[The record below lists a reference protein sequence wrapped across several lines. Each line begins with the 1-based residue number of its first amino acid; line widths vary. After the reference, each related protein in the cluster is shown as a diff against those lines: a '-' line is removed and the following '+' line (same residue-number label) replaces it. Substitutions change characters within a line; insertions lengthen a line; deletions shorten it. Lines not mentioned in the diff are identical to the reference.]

1 MNHKSNN
8 GYSELIKKLDRI
20 VAEKNLLKHPF
31 YQMWSQGKLS
41 LEALRNYAKQYYH
54 VVNVFPTFISGVHA
68 NCPDLKSRQQLLSN
82 LMDEE
87 LGEKNHP
94 ELWLRF
100 CDGLGL
106 RREEVL
112 DEKAIPETK
121 QLIKIF
127 TKLTRGKSY
136 QEGTAALY
144 AYESQVPEIAES
156 KIKGL
161 KQFYGI
167 KYPTCLEFF
176 TVHQEGDVFHAR
188 SSRQILDR
196 TVTKKSQEEKVQKA
210 VEELSQS
217 LWDFLSAVYERYVNN
232 KPQAGMQEGNS
243 TAQEPDSVS
252 PAAS

>member
-8 GYSELIKKLDRI
+8 SYSGLIKKLDQI
-20 VAEKNLLKHPF
+20 IAEKNLLKHPF
-31 YQMWSQGKLS
+31 YQMWSEGKLS

-54 VVNVFPTFISGVHA
+54 LVNVFSTFISGVHS
-68 NCPDLKSRQQLLSN
+68 NCPDLKSRQQLLYN
-82 LMDEE
+82 LMDED

-112 DEKAIPETK
+112 DEKALPETK
-121 QLIKIF
+121 LLIKTF
-127 TKLTRGKSY
+127 TNLTRKKSF

-176 TVHQEGDVFHAR
+176 SVHQEGDVFHAR

-196 TVTKKSQEEKVQKA
+196 TVTKKSQQEKVEKA
-210 VEELSQS
+210 VTELTQS
-217 LWDFLSAVYERYVNN
+217 LWDFLSAIYERYVNN
-232 KPQAGMQEGNS
+232 KPQANMQPASQTEADPNS
-243 TAQEPDSVS
+243 AS

>member
-8 GYSELIKKLDRI
+8 SYSELIKKLDRI

-100 CDGLGL
+100 CDGLGM

-112 DEKAIPETK
+112 DEKALPETK

-127 TKLTRGKSY
+127 SRLTQNKSF

-217 LWDFLSAVYERYVNN
+217 LWDFLSAIYERYVNN
-232 KPQAGMQEGNS
+232 KPQANMQPESQTQSDPNS
-243 TAQEPDSVS
+243 AS

>member
-1 MNHKSNN
+1 MHNKSHTS
-8 GYSELIKKLDRI
+8 YSELIKKLNQI
-20 VAEKNLLKHPF
+20 ISEKNLLKHPF

-54 VVNVFPTFISGVHA
+54 LVNVFPTFISGVHS
-68 NCPDLKSRQQLLSN
+68 NCPDLRSRQQLLSN
-82 LMDEE
+82 LMDED

-112 DEKAIPETK
+112 DEKALPETK
-121 QLIKIF
+121 QLIKTF
-127 TKLTRGKSY
+127 TNLTRKKSF

-144 AYESQVPEIAES
+144 AYESQVPELAET

-161 KQFYGI
+161 KQYYGI

-176 TVHQEGDVFHAR
+176 SVHKDGDVLHAR
-188 SSRQILDR
+188 ASRQILDR

-210 VEELSQS
+210 VTELTQS
-217 LWDFLSAVYERYVNN
+217 LWDFLSAIYERYVTN
-232 KPQAGMQEGNS
+232 KPEAS
-243 TAQEPDSVS
+243 TAMAGTDEDLN
-252 PAAS
+252 PAAAQA

>member
-1 MNHKSNN
+1 MNHKNN
-8 GYSELIKKLDRI
+8 SIHSELIKKLDQI
-20 VAEKNLLKHPF
+20 IAEKNLLKHPF

-54 VVNVFPTFISGVHA
+54 LVSVFPTFISGVHS
-68 NCPDLKSRQQLLSN
+68 NCPDLQSRQKLLSN

-112 DEKAIPETK
+112 DEKALPEIK
-121 QLIKIF
+121 QLIKTF
-127 TKLTRGKSY
+127 TNLTGRKSY

-167 KYPTCLEFF
+167 KYPSCLEFF
-176 TVHQEGDVFHAR
+176 TVHQEGDVLHAR

-210 VEELSQS
+210 VAELSQS
-217 LWDFLSAVYERYVNN
+217 LWDFLSAIYERYVNN
-232 KPQAGMQEGNS
+232 KPQANMQPESQTQSDPNS
-243 TAQEPDSVS
+243 AS

>member
-1 MNHKSNN
+1 MNRKSNHS
-8 GYSELIKKLDRI
+8 YSELIKKLDQI
-20 VAEKNLLKHPF
+20 IAEKNLLKHPF

-41 LEALRNYAKQYYH
+41 LEVLRNYAKQYYH
-54 VVNVFPTFISGVHA
+54 LVNVFPTFISGVHT

-112 DEKAIPETK
+112 DEKALPEIK

-127 TKLTRGKSY
+127 TKLTSSKSY

-156 KIKGL
+156 KIRGL
-161 KQFYGI
+161 KQFYGV
-167 KYPTCLEFF
+167 KYPSCLEFF
-176 TVHQEGDVFHAR
+176 TVHQEGDVLHAR

-210 VEELSQS
+210 VAELSQS
-217 LWDFLSAVYERYVNN
+217 LWDFLSAIYERYVNN
-232 KPQAGMQEGNS
+232 KPQTNMQPES
-243 TAQEPDSVS
+243 QTQSDPSSAS